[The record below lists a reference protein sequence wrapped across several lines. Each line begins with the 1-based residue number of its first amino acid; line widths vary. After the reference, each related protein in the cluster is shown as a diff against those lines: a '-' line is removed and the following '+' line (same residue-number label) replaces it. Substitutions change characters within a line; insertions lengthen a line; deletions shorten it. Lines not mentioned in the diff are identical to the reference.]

1 MEKAEVGVEYILK
14 HIVYIY
20 ENILINPV
28 LIKVKKKTKNQR
40 PEIERLDIKI
50 ENNFLFLK
58 CSIQGRPR
66 KILFL
71 GFPPIVCSSKG

>member
-1 MEKAEVGVEYILK
+1 MRMEKAEVGVEYILK

-50 ENNFLFLK
+50 
-58 CSIQGRPR
+58 
-66 KILFL
+66 
-71 GFPPIVCSSKG
+71 